1 MPIFLQP
8 DRVNCDYLIQ
18 QNLCFEIKNLSFAT
32 SGCKDIH
39 VLDGYKNIHV
49 LDGYKECTHV
59 LDGYKECTCTRQI

>member
-39 VLDGYKNIHV
+39 VLDGYK
-49 LDGYKECTHV
+49 ECTHV